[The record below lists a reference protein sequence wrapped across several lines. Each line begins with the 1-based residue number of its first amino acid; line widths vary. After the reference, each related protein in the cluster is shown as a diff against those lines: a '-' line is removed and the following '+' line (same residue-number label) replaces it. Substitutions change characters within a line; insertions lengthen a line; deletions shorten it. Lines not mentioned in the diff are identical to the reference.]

1 MSGTFTISID
11 GTPIKIYNST
21 AKSYSNSN
29 IPYNVDPGVLADAF
43 RQLPGLQLTRV

>member
-11 GTPIKIYNST
+11 GTSIKIYNST